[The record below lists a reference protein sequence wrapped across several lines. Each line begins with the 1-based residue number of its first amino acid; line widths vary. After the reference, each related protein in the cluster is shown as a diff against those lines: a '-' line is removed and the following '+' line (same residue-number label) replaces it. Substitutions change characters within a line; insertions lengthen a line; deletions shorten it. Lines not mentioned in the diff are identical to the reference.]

1 MKNDKSA
8 SDGTS
13 LKWVAQVATVHP
25 RRKNAYGMAIGAVV
39 GLCIVGVMFAFSES
53 GSKPSQILAS
63 FKAGY
68 SNGAVNPQVI
78 LISNAIDIRVLA
90 VIPLPYHNKFF
101 ADTPPIAA
109 NISGVAQV
117 VDGQFFCGKTPPTLK
132 IGELVFELERDPK
145 TDDGKPYERNGQSQF
160 KITDSKIESVK
171 AAIASGIAIELEYCD
186 VEHGAGY
193 ISRFERSR

>member
-25 RRKNAYGMAIGAVV
+25 KRKNAYGMAIGAVV

-78 LISNAIDIRVLA
+78 LGRV
-90 VIPLPYHNKFF
+90 VI
-101 ADTPPIAA
+101 
-109 NISGVAQV
+109 
-117 VDGQFFCGKTPPTLK
+117 
-132 IGELVFELERDPK
+132 
-145 TDDGKPYERNGQSQF
+145 
-160 KITDSKIESVK
+160 
-171 AAIASGIAIELEYCD
+171 
-186 VEHGAGY
+186 
-193 ISRFERSR
+193 